1 MVYHLLA
8 LDMEPWF
15 LQEVDKLRQ
24 GSFWAGKEDARGG
37 SCLVA
42 WSQVCQPK
50 ILGGLGLHNLKLLN
64 ADLRAKW
71 IWYSKT
77 DFERPL
83 SEMSFKVMPDA
94 TGNFQAS
101 IKISVGDG
109 AHILL
114 WEDPWINDMCA
125 DTVSLAI
132 LPLVEPRFR
141 RKMTV
146 QDGCW
151 ATLGP

>member
-1 MVYHLLA
+1 
-8 LDMEPWF
+8 
-15 LQEVDKLRQ
+15 
-24 GSFWAGKEDARGG
+24 
-37 SCLVA
+37 
-42 WSQVCQPK
+42 
-50 ILGGLGLHNLKLLN
+50 
-64 ADLRAKW
+64 
-71 IWYSKT
+71 
-77 DFERPL
+77 
-83 SEMSFKVMPDA
+83 MSFKVMPDA